1 MNDVPWSIGYGTNGF
16 TDHPLPSA
24 LDVLEGEGYTAVALT
39 LGHPHLDP
47 FAPDW
52 RAQTEALSADLRRR
66 GLRVVVE
73 TGARYLLDPVRK
85 HRPTLVDR
93 NAEPRMV
100 FLRRAIE
107 IAAILGADCV
117 SLWSGVLPDDVT
129 LDAAR
134 VLLDE
139 RLLEL
144 TGVAAAAGVPLALEP
159 EPGMVVETVA
169 DALAV
174 RARLGHPAILGIT
187 VDLGHCVV
195 VEPDGVV
202 GALRAAGALL
212 RNVQAD
218 DMLPHAHEHLPFGEG
233 ALDLDAALAALRELD
248 YRGVVAV
255 ELPRHAHAA
264 PALAR
269 ASMAALTAASAR
281 SAAASGAAVPA
292 VGGAVAGP
300 AVGGAVAGPA
310 GGGDSAAGGDPATGG
325 SPGVVASSPPGASS
339 RGAERVTTGGPGAG
353 GGPDPL
359 AASSAGPSPSAP
371 HGASGGT
378 DAPSAPH
385 DAGGGTGASSTPAAG
400 PHPWTIRAVEQVR
413 RDAASAARLFAA
425 AGREVGREPLTAE
438 PFAPTADDAAR
449 AAIIAALADGGADPA
464 AAVALYRRGDDA
476 ERRGVLRGLDAIADP
491 TPAWRDAG
499 LDLVLDALRANDTR
513 LVAAALGSFAAA
525 HLDDHAWRHGVL
537 KCVFLGIPLS
547 VVVGLDVRTDDE
559 LAAMAARFAE
569 ERRAAGRTVPD
580 DLALISGADGAG
592 PARATPAPDAAALGT
607 ATPGAAT
614 PGAATPGAAAPT
626 ATTAH
631 PTAHPTAPTATTAPA
646 GHAPAV
652 PDDLTLLRARER
664 A

>member
-1 MNDVPWSIGYGTNGF
+1 MNEVPWSIGYGTNGF
-16 TDHPLPSA
+16 TDHPLPFA
-24 LDVLEGEGYTAVALT
+24 LDVLQDEGYTAVALT

-52 RAQTEALSADLRRR
+52 RAQAEALSADLRRR
-66 GLRVVVE
+66 RMRAVVE

-144 TGVAAAAGVPLALEP
+144 TAVAAAAGVPLALEP

-195 VEPDGVV
+195 VEPGGVV

-233 ALDLDAALAALRELD
+233 ALDLDAALATLRELD

-269 ASMAALTAASAR
+269 ASMAALTAAAAR
-281 SAAASGAAVPA
+281 SGAASGTAVPA
-292 VGGAVAGP
+292 A
-300 AVGGAVAGPA
+300 
-310 GGGDSAAGGDPATGG
+310 GGDSATGG
-325 SPGVVASSPPGASS
+325 SAGAVASSAPGISS
-339 RGAERVTTGGPGAG
+339 RG
-353 GGPDPL
+353 
-359 AASSAGPSPSAP
+359 
-371 HGASGGT
+371 
-378 DAPSAPH
+378 
-385 DAGGGTGASSTPAAG
+385 AG
-400 PHPWTIRAVEQVR
+400 PHPWTTRAVEQVR
-413 RDAASAARLFAA
+413 EDATAAARLFAA

-491 TPAWRDAG
+491 APAWRDAG

-547 VVVGLDVRTDDE
+547 VVAGLEARADDE

-569 ERRAAGRTVPD
+569 ERRAAGRPVPD
-580 DLALISGADGAG
+580 DLALIAVARGTAGAG
-592 PARATPAPDAAALGT
+592 AEA
-607 ATPGAAT
+607 PGA
-614 PGAATPGAAAPT
+614 
-626 ATTAH
+626 H
-631 PTAHPTAPTATTAPA
+631 
-646 GHAPAV
+646 
-652 PDDLTLLRARER
+652 DDLTLLRARER